1 MAAVVES
8 GCSRQ
13 SGFESTTLEVVIT
26 QTPSRQVACVD
37 AAPTQLP
44 QLTVYYDG
52 ACPVCSR
59 EIAHYRQQPGAQA
72 CQWIDAAHCPSDVLG
87 ADLTRAQALDRFH
100 VRLADGRLVDGAAGF
115 AALWQLMPGWR
126 WLGRLVQWA
135 PVRPVAALAYAAFL
149 RLRPL
154 WRRQPPHAA

>member
-1 MAAVVES
+1 MAGGPA
-8 GCSRQ
+8 Q
-13 SGFESTTLEVVIT
+13 
-26 QTPSRQVACVD
+26 P
-37 AAPTQLP
+37 P
-44 QLTVYYDG
+44 QLTVYFDG

-72 CQWIDAAHCPSDVLG
+72 CRWVDAAHCAPEALG
-87 ADLTRAQALDRFH
+87 DGLVRAQALGRFH
-100 VRLADGRLVDGAAGF
+100 VRLADGRLLVGAAGF
-115 AALWQLMPGWR
+115 AALWQTLPGWR

-154 WRRQPPHAA
+154 WRRLPPAPRPPA

>member
-1 MAAVVES
+1 MRPSTDTQQASRANSAA
-8 GCSRQ
+8 
-13 SGFESTTLEVVIT
+13 T
-26 QTPSRQVACVD
+26 Q
-37 AAPTQLP
+37 APPL
-44 QLTVYYDG
+44 LTVYYDG

-72 CQWIDAAHCPSDVLG
+72 CQWVDAAHCAPDVLG
-87 ADLTRAQALDRFH
+87 ADLPRAQALGRFH

-115 AALWQLMPGWR
+115 GALWQVMPGWR

-135 PVRPVAALAYAAFL
+135 PVRPVAALAYALFL

-154 WRRQPPHAA
+154 WRRPPPRPV